1 MTPPTPL
8 LLLLLVAAAATR
20 CCHGS
25 SYSSYQQQQY
35 KMNASQPEGE
45 GRRPAVTAVIVFGD
59 SIVDPGNNNDLHTMI
74 KANHPPYGKDFFNHE
89 ATGRYSNG
97 LIPSD
102 LIGMYVRR
110 GCTPI
115 SFSPVFTCCCMVGF
129 SFSFLSIKLVG
140 FFNSHCTAGP

>member
-1 MTPPTPL
+1 MTPPTPLLL

-102 LIGMYVRR
+102 LIG
-110 GCTPI
+110 T
-115 SFSPVFTCCCMVGF
+115 
-129 SFSFLSIKLVG
+129 
-140 FFNSHCTAGP
+140 